1 MAEIKNVT
9 GTAFIVAEYRAEE
22 NAAPDP
28 LYRDS
33 IVELF
38 LNDATRQAAQDAVKL
53 RTRYLDDA
61 LEERIAR
68 GCR

>member
-1 MAEIKNVT
+1 MAEIKNVI

-22 NAAPDP
+22 NTAADP

-38 LNDATRQAAQDAVKL
+38 LNDATRQAAENAV
-53 RTRYLDDA
+53 
-61 LEERIAR
+61 IASPSAKEA
-68 GCR
+68 GEA